1 MVTQTQDLHHIWGQV
16 LDELETASANPY
28 STSPSLSPQQRAWL
42 KLVEPIQY
50 TNGFALLSAPNTF
63 AKEAIERT
71 LHEPITCALE
81 KFLGEEVT
89 LAVKVI
95 EKTPATSAD
104 PNDSHVLLREALN
117 ANPVTGP
124 WPRPPVV
131 AQDRI
136 LPEDI
141 PTYRPENMATPITRP
156 QFPQG
161 NAPATPDTAST
172 PPASTIATD
181 AQRAATQF
189 TPTPPTSTE
198 PTHTQSE
205 ATTDLDADRPQ
216 RDVTQK
222 PPPPTATAP
231 AEATPTPTL
240 NPRYTFDNY
249 VVGDSNRFA
258 TAAAWAISEAPAHA
272 YNPLFIWG
280 GSGLGKTHLLHAI
293 GHYTHQLFPRLK
305 VRYVSTEEFTND
317 FINSLRDD
325 RKEKFKKR
333 YRDCDLLLVDDIQFI
348 EGKEG
353 IQEEFFYT
361 FEALHNSNKQI
372 VISSDRPPALLSTLE
387 DRLRTRF
394 EWGLITDIQAP
405 DLETRTAIL
414 RKKAQVEKLQVPN
427 EVLELI
433 ASRIDRNIRELE
445 GALIRVTAFASLNKQ
460 PLTPELA
467 QVVLRDLVPADKQV
481 QVTAA
486 TIMTVVAEAYSTSV
500 DELCGPSKTR
510 PLATAR
516 QIAMYLCRELTE
528 MSLPKIGSTFGG
540 RDHTTVMYAERKISK
555 QIKDDRTVFTQVQQL
570 TSNIKKRA
578 ELDQ

>member
-1 MVTQTQDLHHIWGQV
+1 MTQTQDLHHIWGQV

-28 STSPSLSPQQRAWL
+28 STSPCLSPQQRAWL
-42 KLVEPIQY
+42 KLVKPIQY

-95 EKTPATSAD
+95 EKASATNAD
-104 PNDSHVLLREALN
+104 PNDSHALLREALN
-117 ANPVTGP
+117 ADPVTGP

-141 PTYRPENMATPITRP
+141 PAYRPENIATPITRP

-161 NAPATPDTAST
+161 DAPATPDTAST
-172 PPASTIATD
+172 PPATTVAADT
-181 AQRAATQF
+181 QRAASQYTTQLAN
-189 TPTPPTSTE
+189 
-198 PTHTQSE
+198 TQSADTKE
-205 ATTDLDADRPQ
+205 ETATYRRPERPEQ
-216 RDVTQK
+216 DVTQT
-222 PPPPTATAP
+222 PPSPTSAVP
-231 AEATPTPTL
+231 AEATPAPTL

-293 GHYTHQLFPRLK
+293 GHYTRQLFPQLR

-333 YRDCDLLLVDDIQFI
+333 YRDCNLLLVDDIQFI

-414 RKKAQVEKLQVPN
+414 HKKAQVEKLQVPN

-481 QVTAA
+481 EVTAA

-570 TSNIKKRA
+570 TADIKKRA
-578 ELDQ
+578 EFDQ

>member
-1 MVTQTQDLHHIWGQV
+1 MTQTQDLHHIWGQV

-28 STSPSLSPQQRAWL
+28 STSPCLSPQQRAWL
-42 KLVEPIQY
+42 KLVKPIQY

-95 EKTPATSAD
+95 EKASATNAD
-104 PNDSHVLLREALN
+104 PNDSHALLREALN
-117 ANPVTGP
+117 ADPVTGP

-141 PTYRPENMATPITRP
+141 PAYRPENIATPITRP

-161 NAPATPDTAST
+161 DAPATPDTAST
-172 PPASTIATD
+172 PPATTVAADT
-181 AQRAATQF
+181 QRAASQYTTQLAN
-189 TPTPPTSTE
+189 
-198 PTHTQSE
+198 TQSADTKE
-205 ATTDLDADRPQ
+205 ETATYRSPERPEQ
-216 RDVTQK
+216 DVTQK
-222 PPPPTATAP
+222 PLSPTSAVP
-231 AEATPTPTL
+231 AEATPAPTL

-293 GHYTHQLFPRLK
+293 GHYTRQLFPQLR

-414 RKKAQVEKLQVPN
+414 HKKAQVEKLQVPN

-481 QVTAA
+481 EVTAA

-570 TSNIKKRA
+570 TADIKKRA
-578 ELDQ
+578 EFDQ

>member
-1 MVTQTQDLHHIWGQV
+1 MYKRQ
-16 LDELETASANPY
+16 
-28 STSPSLSPQQRAWL
+28 
-42 KLVEPIQY
+42 
-50 TNGFALLSAPNTF
+50 
-63 AKEAIERT
+63 
-71 LHEPITCALE
+71 
-81 KFLGEEVT
+81 
-89 LAVKVI
+89 
-95 EKTPATSAD
+95 
-104 PNDSHVLLREALN
+104 
-117 ANPVTGP
+117 
-124 WPRPPVV
+124 
-131 AQDRI
+131 
-136 LPEDI
+136 
-141 PTYRPENMATPITRP
+141 
-156 QFPQG
+156 
-161 NAPATPDTAST
+161 
-172 PPASTIATD
+172 
-181 AQRAATQF
+181 
-189 TPTPPTSTE
+189 
-198 PTHTQSE
+198 
-205 ATTDLDADRPQ
+205 
-216 RDVTQK
+216 
-222 PPPPTATAP
+222 
-231 AEATPTPTL
+231 
-240 NPRYTFDNY
+240 TFDNY

-293 GHYTHQLFPRLK
+293 GHYTRQLFPQLR

-414 RKKAQVEKLQVPN
+414 HKKAQVEKLQVPN

-481 QVTAA
+481 EVTAA

-570 TSNIKKRA
+570 TADIKKRA
-578 ELDQ
+578 EFDQ

>member
-1 MVTQTQDLHHIWGQV
+1 MTQTQDLHHIWGQV

-28 STSPSLSPQQRAWL
+28 STSPCLSPQQRAWL
-42 KLVEPIQY
+42 KLVKPIQY

-95 EKTPATSAD
+95 EKASATNAD
-104 PNDSHVLLREALN
+104 PNDSHALLREALN
-117 ANPVTGP
+117 ADPVTGP

-141 PTYRPENMATPITRP
+141 PAYRPENIATPITRP

-161 NAPATPDTAST
+161 DAPATPDTAST
-172 PPASTIATD
+172 PPTTTVAADT
-181 AQRAATQF
+181 QRAASQYTTQLAN
-189 TPTPPTSTE
+189 
-198 PTHTQSE
+198 TQSADTKE
-205 ATTDLDADRPQ
+205 ETATYRSPERPEQ
-216 RDVTQK
+216 DVTQK
-222 PPPPTATAP
+222 PLSPTSAVP
-231 AEATPTPTL
+231 AEATPAPTL

-293 GHYTHQLFPRLK
+293 GHYTRQLFPQLR

-414 RKKAQVEKLQVPN
+414 HKKAQVEKLQVPN

-481 QVTAA
+481 EVTAA

-570 TSNIKKRA
+570 TADIKKRA
-578 ELDQ
+578 EFDQ

>member
-1 MVTQTQDLHHIWGQV
+1 MTQTQDLHHIWGQV

-28 STSPSLSPQQRAWL
+28 STSPCLSPQQRAWL
-42 KLVEPIQY
+42 KLVKPIQY

-95 EKTPATSAD
+95 EKASATNAD
-104 PNDSHVLLREALN
+104 PNDSHALLREALN
-117 ANPVTGP
+117 ADPVTGP

-141 PTYRPENMATPITRP
+141 PAYRPENIATPITRP

-161 NAPATPDTAST
+161 DAPATPDTAST
-172 PPASTIATD
+172 PPATTVAAG
-181 AQRAATQF
+181 AQRAASQYTTQLAN
-189 TPTPPTSTE
+189 
-198 PTHTQSE
+198 TQSADTKE
-205 ATTDLDADRPQ
+205 ETATYRRPERPEQ
-216 RDVTQK
+216 DVTQT
-222 PPPPTATAP
+222 PPSPTSAVP
-231 AEATPTPTL
+231 AEATPAPTL

-293 GHYTHQLFPRLK
+293 GHYTRQLFPQLR

-414 RKKAQVEKLQVPN
+414 HKKAQVEKLQVPN

-481 QVTAA
+481 EVTAA

-570 TSNIKKRA
+570 TADIKKRA
-578 ELDQ
+578 EFDQ

>member
-1 MVTQTQDLHHIWGQV
+1 MTQTQDLHHIWGQV

-28 STSPSLSPQQRAWL
+28 STSPCLSPQQRAWL
-42 KLVEPIQY
+42 KLVKPIQY

-89 LAVKVI
+89 LAVKVN
-95 EKTPATSAD
+95 EKASATNAD
-104 PNDSHVLLREALN
+104 PNDSHALLREALN
-117 ANPVTGP
+117 ADPVTGP

-141 PTYRPENMATPITRP
+141 PAYRPENIATPITRP

-161 NAPATPDTAST
+161 DAPATPDTAST
-172 PPASTIATD
+172 PPATTVAADT
-181 AQRAATQF
+181 QRAASQYTTQLAN
-189 TPTPPTSTE
+189 
-198 PTHTQSE
+198 TQSADTKE
-205 ATTDLDADRPQ
+205 ETATYRRPERPEQ
-216 RDVTQK
+216 DVTQT
-222 PPPPTATAP
+222 PPSPTSAVP
-231 AEATPTPTL
+231 AEANPAPTL

-293 GHYTHQLFPRLK
+293 GHYTRQLFPQLR

-414 RKKAQVEKLQVPN
+414 HKKAQVEKLQVPN

-481 QVTAA
+481 EVTAA

-570 TSNIKKRA
+570 TADIKKRA
-578 ELDQ
+578 EFDQ

>member
-1 MVTQTQDLHHIWGQV
+1 MTQTQDLHHIWGQV

-28 STSPSLSPQQRAWL
+28 STSPCLSPQQRAWL
-42 KLVEPIQY
+42 KLVKPIQY

-95 EKTPATSAD
+95 EKASATNAD
-104 PNDSHVLLREALN
+104 PNDSHALLREALN
-117 ANPVTGP
+117 ADPVTGP

-141 PTYRPENMATPITRP
+141 PAYRPENIATPITRP

-161 NAPATPDTAST
+161 DAPATPDTAST
-172 PPASTIATD
+172 PPATTVAADT
-181 AQRAATQF
+181 QRAASQYTTQLAN
-189 TPTPPTSTE
+189 
-198 PTHTQSE
+198 TQSADTKE
-205 ATTDLDADRPQ
+205 ETATYRRPERPEQ
-216 RDVTQK
+216 DVTQT
-222 PPPPTATAP
+222 PPSPTSAVP
-231 AEATPTPTL
+231 AEATPAPTL

-272 YNPLFIWG
+272 YNPLPIWG

-293 GHYTHQLFPRLK
+293 GHYTRQLFPQLR

-414 RKKAQVEKLQVPN
+414 HKKAQVEKLQVPN

-481 QVTAA
+481 EVTAA

-570 TSNIKKRA
+570 TADIKKRA
-578 ELDQ
+578 EFDQ

>member
-1 MVTQTQDLHHIWGQV
+1 MTQTQDLHHIWGQV

-28 STSPSLSPQQRAWL
+28 STSPCLSPQQRAWL
-42 KLVEPIQY
+42 KLVKPIQY

-95 EKTPATSAD
+95 EKASATNAD
-104 PNDSHVLLREALN
+104 PNDSHALLREALN
-117 ANPVTGP
+117 ADPVTGP

-141 PTYRPENMATPITRP
+141 PAYRPENIATPITRP

-161 NAPATPDTAST
+161 DAPATPDTAST
-172 PPASTIATD
+172 PPATTVAAGT
-181 AQRAATQF
+181 QRAASQYTTQLAN
-189 TPTPPTSTE
+189 
-198 PTHTQSE
+198 TQSADTKE
-205 ATTDLDADRPQ
+205 ETATYRRPERPEQ
-216 RDVTQK
+216 DVTQT
-222 PPPPTATAP
+222 PPSPTSAVP
-231 AEATPTPTL
+231 AEATPAPTL

-293 GHYTHQLFPRLK
+293 GHYTRQLFPQLR

-414 RKKAQVEKLQVPN
+414 HKKAQVEKLQVPN

-481 QVTAA
+481 EVTAA

-570 TSNIKKRA
+570 TADIKKRA
-578 ELDQ
+578 EFDQ

>member
-1 MVTQTQDLHHIWGQV
+1 M
-16 LDELETASANPY
+16 
-28 STSPSLSPQQRAWL
+28 
-42 KLVEPIQY
+42 
-50 TNGFALLSAPNTF
+50 
-63 AKEAIERT
+63 
-71 LHEPITCALE
+71 
-81 KFLGEEVT
+81 
-89 LAVKVI
+89 
-95 EKTPATSAD
+95 
-104 PNDSHVLLREALN
+104 
-117 ANPVTGP
+117 TGP

-141 PTYRPENMATPITRP
+141 PAYRPENIATPITRP

-161 NAPATPDTAST
+161 DAPATPDTAST
-172 PPASTIATD
+172 PPTTTVAADT
-181 AQRAATQF
+181 QRAASQYTTQLAN
-189 TPTPPTSTE
+189 
-198 PTHTQSE
+198 TQSADTKE
-205 ATTDLDADRPQ
+205 ETATYRSPERPEQ
-216 RDVTQK
+216 DVTQK
-222 PPPPTATAP
+222 PLSPTSAVP
-231 AEATPTPTL
+231 AEATPAPTL

-293 GHYTHQLFPRLK
+293 GHYTRQLFPQLR

-414 RKKAQVEKLQVPN
+414 HKKAQVEKLQVPN

-481 QVTAA
+481 EVTAA

-528 MSLPKIGSTFGG
+528 MSLPKILSLI
-540 RDHTTVMYAERKISK
+540 HI
-555 QIKDDRTVFTQVQQL
+555 
-570 TSNIKKRA
+570 
-578 ELDQ
+578 

>member
-1 MVTQTQDLHHIWGQV
+1 MTQTQDLQHIWGQV

-28 STSPSLSPQQRAWL
+28 STSPCLSPQQRAWL
-42 KLVEPIQY
+42 KLVKPIQY

-95 EKTPATSAD
+95 EKASATNAD
-104 PNDSHVLLREALN
+104 PNDSHALLREALN
-117 ANPVTGP
+117 ADPVTGP

-141 PTYRPENMATPITRP
+141 PAYRPENIATPITRP

-161 NAPATPDTAST
+161 DAPATPDTAST
-172 PPASTIATD
+172 PPATTVAAGT
-181 AQRAATQF
+181 QRAASQYTTQLAN
-189 TPTPPTSTE
+189 
-198 PTHTQSE
+198 TQSADTKE
-205 ATTDLDADRPQ
+205 ETATYRRPERPEQ
-216 RDVTQK
+216 DVTQT
-222 PPPPTATAP
+222 PPSPTSAVP
-231 AEATPTPTL
+231 AEANPAPTL

-293 GHYTHQLFPRLK
+293 GHYTRQLFPQLR

-414 RKKAQVEKLQVPN
+414 HKKAQVEKLQVPN

-481 QVTAA
+481 DVTAA

-570 TSNIKKRA
+570 TADIKKRA
-578 ELDQ
+578 EFDQ

>member
-1 MVTQTQDLHHIWGQV
+1 MTQIQDLHHIWGQV

-28 STSPSLSPQQRAWL
+28 STSPCLSPQQRAWL
-42 KLVEPIQY
+42 KLVKPIQY

-95 EKTPATSAD
+95 EKASATNAD
-104 PNDSHVLLREALN
+104 PNDSHALLREALN
-117 ANPVTGP
+117 ADPVTGP

-141 PTYRPENMATPITRP
+141 PAYRPENIATPITRP

-161 NAPATPDTAST
+161 DAPATPDTAST
-172 PPASTIATD
+172 PPTTTVAADT
-181 AQRAATQF
+181 QRAASQYTTQLAN
-189 TPTPPTSTE
+189 
-198 PTHTQSE
+198 TQSADTKE
-205 ATTDLDADRPQ
+205 ETATYRSPERPEQ
-216 RDVTQK
+216 DVTQK
-222 PPPPTATAP
+222 PLSPTSAVP
-231 AEATPTPTL
+231 AEATPAPTL

-293 GHYTHQLFPRLK
+293 GHYTRQLFPQLR

-414 RKKAQVEKLQVPN
+414 HKKAQVEKLQVPN

-481 QVTAA
+481 EVTAA

-570 TSNIKKRA
+570 TADIKKRA
-578 ELDQ
+578 EFDQ

>member
-1 MVTQTQDLHHIWGQV
+1 MTQTQDLHHIWGQV

-28 STSPSLSPQQRAWL
+28 STSPCLSPQQRAWL
-42 KLVEPIQY
+42 KLVKPIQY

-95 EKTPATSAD
+95 EKASATNAD
-104 PNDSHVLLREALN
+104 PNDSHALLREALN
-117 ANPVTGP
+117 ADPVTGP

-141 PTYRPENMATPITRP
+141 PAYRPENIATPITRP

-161 NAPATPDTAST
+161 DAPATPDTAST
-172 PPASTIATD
+172 PPATTVAAG
-181 AQRAATQF
+181 AQRAASQYTTQLAN
-189 TPTPPTSTE
+189 
-198 PTHTQSE
+198 TQSADTKE
-205 ATTDLDADRPQ
+205 ETATYRSPERPEQ
-216 RDVTQK
+216 DVTQT
-222 PPPPTATAP
+222 PPSPTSAVP
-231 AEATPTPTL
+231 AEATPAPTL

-293 GHYTHQLFPRLK
+293 GHYTRQLFPQLR

-414 RKKAQVEKLQVPN
+414 HKKAQVEKLQVPN

-481 QVTAA
+481 EVTAA

-570 TSNIKKRA
+570 TADIKKRA
-578 ELDQ
+578 EFDQ

>member
-1 MVTQTQDLHHIWGQV
+1 MTQTQDLHHIWGQV

-28 STSPSLSPQQRAWL
+28 STSPCLSPQQRAWL
-42 KLVEPIQY
+42 KLVKPIQY

-95 EKTPATSAD
+95 EKASATNAD
-104 PNDSHVLLREALN
+104 PNDSHALLREALN
-117 ANPVTGP
+117 ADPVTGP

-141 PTYRPENMATPITRP
+141 PAYRPENIATPITRP

-161 NAPATPDTAST
+161 DAPATPDTAST
-172 PPASTIATD
+172 PPATTVAADT
-181 AQRAATQF
+181 QRAASQYTTQLAN
-189 TPTPPTSTE
+189 
-198 PTHTQSE
+198 TQSADTKE
-205 ATTDLDADRPQ
+205 ETATYRRPERPEQ
-216 RDVTQK
+216 DVTQT
-222 PPPPTATAP
+222 PPSPTSAVP
-231 AEATPTPTL
+231 AEANPAPTL

-293 GHYTHQLFPRLK
+293 GHYTRQLFPQLR

-414 RKKAQVEKLQVPN
+414 HKKAQVEKLQVPN

-481 QVTAA
+481 EVTAA

-570 TSNIKKRA
+570 TADIKKRA
-578 ELDQ
+578 EFDQ

>member
-1 MVTQTQDLHHIWGQV
+1 MAHDQQSLDALWHDIVAELLNLSERPNSHVPTFSPGDRAYLQLVKPVMLVQGYCILSAPHAAAKNVVENNLGPYIVELLTQHMGQPCALAVSINAPEAQPAQPAPEPEQSSYQPPTQTRTDSSADDWYSTYSQRAQQNQQHNEPPQQHEQPRPMQQTHLTGEQLPMG
-16 LDELETASANPY
+16 LDELARIHA
-28 STSPSLSPQQRAWL
+28 QQQ
-42 KLVEPIQY
+42 E
-50 TNGFALLSAPNTF
+50 
-63 AKEAIERT
+63 
-71 LHEPITCALE
+71 
-81 KFLGEEVT
+81 
-89 LAVKVI
+89 
-95 EKTPATSAD
+95 
-104 PNDSHVLLREALN
+104 
-117 ANPVTGP
+117 NPVEESS
-124 WPRPPVV
+124 R
-131 AQDRI
+131 QQS
-136 LPEDI
+136 
-141 PTYRPENMATPITRP
+141 NHPIV
-156 QFPQG
+156 
-161 NAPATPDTAST
+161 PA
-172 PPASTIATD
+172 
-181 AQRAATQF
+181 
-189 TPTPPTSTE
+189 
-198 PTHTQSE
+198 
-205 ATTDLDADRPQ
+205 PQ
-216 RDVTQK
+216 RIPREK
-222 PPPPTATAP
+222 PAHDPDRDMS
-231 AEATPTPTL
+231 L
-240 NPRYTFDNY
+240 NPKYTFENF
-249 VVGDSNRFA
+249 VIGSSNRFA
-258 TAAAWAISEAPAHA
+258 NGAAVAVAENPARA

-293 GHYTHQLFPRLK
+293 GHYTRQLFPQLR

-414 RKKAQVEKLQVPN
+414 HKKAQVEKLQVPN

-481 QVTAA
+481 EVTAA

-570 TSNIKKRA
+570 TADIKKRA
-578 ELDQ
+578 EFDQ

>member
-1 MVTQTQDLHHIWGQV
+1 MTQTQDLHHIWGQV

-28 STSPSLSPQQRAWL
+28 STSPCLSPQQRAWL
-42 KLVEPIQY
+42 KLVKPIQY

-95 EKTPATSAD
+95 EKASTTNAD
-104 PNDSHVLLREALN
+104 PNDSHALLREALN
-117 ANPVTGP
+117 ADPVTGP

-141 PTYRPENMATPITRP
+141 PAYRPENIATPITRP

-161 NAPATPDTAST
+161 DAPATPDTAST
-172 PPASTIATD
+172 PPATTVAADT
-181 AQRAATQF
+181 QRAASQYTTQLAN
-189 TPTPPTSTE
+189 
-198 PTHTQSE
+198 TQSADTKE
-205 ATTDLDADRPQ
+205 ETATYRRPERPEQ
-216 RDVTQK
+216 DVTQK
-222 PPPPTATAP
+222 PSSPTSAVP
-231 AEATPTPTL
+231 AEATPAPTL

-293 GHYTHQLFPRLK
+293 GHYTRQLFPQLR

-414 RKKAQVEKLQVPN
+414 HKKAQVEKLQVPN

-481 QVTAA
+481 EVTAA

-570 TSNIKKRA
+570 TADIKKRA
-578 ELDQ
+578 EFDQ

>member
-1 MVTQTQDLHHIWGQV
+1 MTQTQDLHHIWGQV

-28 STSPSLSPQQRAWL
+28 STSPCLSPQQRAWL
-42 KLVEPIQY
+42 KLVKPIQY

-95 EKTPATSAD
+95 EKASATNAD
-104 PNDSHVLLREALN
+104 PNDSHALLREALN
-117 ANPVTGP
+117 ADPVTGP

-141 PTYRPENMATPITRP
+141 PAYRPENIATPITRP

-161 NAPATPDTAST
+161 DAPATPDTAST
-172 PPASTIATD
+172 PSATTVAAD
-181 AQRAATQF
+181 TQRAASQYTTQLAN
-189 TPTPPTSTE
+189 
-198 PTHTQSE
+198 TQSADTKE
-205 ATTDLDADRPQ
+205 ETATYRRPERPEQ
-216 RDVTQK
+216 DVTQT
-222 PPPPTATAP
+222 PPSPTSAVP
-231 AEATPTPTL
+231 AEATPAPTL

-293 GHYTHQLFPRLK
+293 GHYTRQLFPQLR

-414 RKKAQVEKLQVPN
+414 HKKAQVEKLQVPN

-481 QVTAA
+481 EVTAA

-570 TSNIKKRA
+570 TADIKKRA
-578 ELDQ
+578 EFDQ

>member
-1 MVTQTQDLHHIWGQV
+1 MTQTQDLHHIWGQV

-28 STSPSLSPQQRAWL
+28 STSPCLSPQQRAWL
-42 KLVEPIQY
+42 KLVKPIQY

-95 EKTPATSAD
+95 EKASATNAD
-104 PNDSHVLLREALN
+104 PNDSHALLREALN
-117 ANPVTGP
+117 ADPVTGP

-141 PTYRPENMATPITRP
+141 PAYRPENIATPITRP

-161 NAPATPDTAST
+161 DAPATPDTAST
-172 PPASTIATD
+172 PPATTVAADT
-181 AQRAATQF
+181 QRAASQYTTQLAN
-189 TPTPPTSTE
+189 
-198 PTHTQSE
+198 TQSADTKE
-205 ATTDLDADRPQ
+205 ETATYRRPERPEQ
-216 RDVTQK
+216 DVTQT
-222 PPPPTATAP
+222 PPSPTSAVP
-231 AEATPTPTL
+231 AEANPAPTL

-293 GHYTHQLFPRLK
+293 GHYTRQLFPQLR

-414 RKKAQVEKLQVPN
+414 HKKAQVEKLQVPN

-481 QVTAA
+481 EVTAA

-510 PLATAR
+510 PLATVR

-570 TSNIKKRA
+570 TADIKKRA
-578 ELDQ
+578 EFDQ

>member
-1 MVTQTQDLHHIWGQV
+1 MTQTQDLHHIWGQV

-28 STSPSLSPQQRAWL
+28 STSPCLSPQQRAWL
-42 KLVEPIQY
+42 KLVKPIQY

-95 EKTPATSAD
+95 EKASATNAD
-104 PNDSHVLLREALN
+104 PNDSHALLREALN
-117 ANPVTGP
+117 ADPVTGP

-141 PTYRPENMATPITRP
+141 PAYRPENIATPITRP

-161 NAPATPDTAST
+161 EAPATPDTAST
-172 PPASTIATD
+172 PPATTVAADT
-181 AQRAATQF
+181 QRAASQYTTQLAN
-189 TPTPPTSTE
+189 
-198 PTHTQSE
+198 TQSADTKE
-205 ATTDLDADRPQ
+205 ETATYRRPERPEQ
-216 RDVTQK
+216 DVTQT
-222 PPPPTATAP
+222 PPSPTSAVP
-231 AEATPTPTL
+231 AEATPAPTL

-293 GHYTHQLFPRLK
+293 GHYTRQLFPQLR

-414 RKKAQVEKLQVPN
+414 HKKAQVEKLQVPN

-481 QVTAA
+481 EVTAA

-570 TSNIKKRA
+570 TADIKKRA
-578 ELDQ
+578 EFDQ

>member
-1 MVTQTQDLHHIWGQV
+1 MTQTQDLHHIWGQV

-28 STSPSLSPQQRAWL
+28 STSPCLSPQQRAWL
-42 KLVEPIQY
+42 KLVKPIQY

-95 EKTPATSAD
+95 EKASATNAD
-104 PNDSHVLLREALN
+104 PNDSHALLREALN
-117 ANPVTGP
+117 ADPVTGP

-141 PTYRPENMATPITRP
+141 PAYRPENIATPITRP

-161 NAPATPDTAST
+161 DAPATPDTAST
-172 PPASTIATD
+172 PPATTVAAG
-181 AQRAATQF
+181 AQRAASQYTTQLAN
-189 TPTPPTSTE
+189 
-198 PTHTQSE
+198 TQSADTKE
-205 ATTDLDADRPQ
+205 ETATYRSPERPEQ
-216 RDVTQK
+216 DVTQK
-222 PPPPTATAP
+222 PPSPTSAVP
-231 AEATPTPTL
+231 AEATPAPTL

-293 GHYTHQLFPRLK
+293 GHYTRQLFPQLR

-414 RKKAQVEKLQVPN
+414 HKKAQVEKLQVPN

-481 QVTAA
+481 EVTAA

-570 TSNIKKRA
+570 TADIKKRA
-578 ELDQ
+578 EFDQ

>member
-1 MVTQTQDLHHIWGQV
+1 MTQTQDLHHIWGQV

-28 STSPSLSPQQRAWL
+28 STSPCLSPQQRAWL
-42 KLVEPIQY
+42 KLVKPIQY

-95 EKTPATSAD
+95 EKASATNAD
-104 PNDSHVLLREALN
+104 PNDSHALLREALN
-117 ANPVTGP
+117 ADPVTGP

-141 PTYRPENMATPITRP
+141 PAYRPENIATPITRP

-161 NAPATPDTAST
+161 DAPATPDTAST
-172 PPASTIATD
+172 PPATTVAADT
-181 AQRAATQF
+181 QRAASQYTTQLAN
-189 TPTPPTSTE
+189 
-198 PTHTQSE
+198 TQSADTKE
-205 ATTDLDADRPQ
+205 ETATYRRPERPEQ
-216 RDVTQK
+216 DVTQT
-222 PPPPTATAP
+222 PPSPTSAVP
-231 AEATPTPTL
+231 AEATPAPTL

-293 GHYTHQLFPRLK
+293 GHYTRQLFPQLR

-414 RKKAQVEKLQVPN
+414 HKKAQVEKLQVPN

-481 QVTAA
+481 EVTAA

-570 TSNIKKRA
+570 TADIKKRA
-578 ELDQ
+578 EFDQ

>member
-1 MVTQTQDLHHIWGQV
+1 MTQTPDLHHIWGKV
-16 LDELETASANPY
+16 LEELETASANPY
-28 STSPSLSPQQRAWL
+28 SPTPSLSPQQRAWL
-42 KLVEPIQY
+42 RLIEPIQY

-71 LHEPITCALE
+71 LHNPITAALE
-81 KFLGEEVT
+81 ELLGEEVT
-89 LAVKVI
+89 LAIKVI
-95 EKTPATSAD
+95 DKNPEDSYEHEDSHSFLRKALDAD
-104 PNDSHVLLREALN
+104 PLS
-117 ANPVTGP
+117 GP
-124 WPRPPVV
+124 WPRPPVISR
-131 AQDRI
+131 DRD
-136 LPEDI
+136 LPEDFPEDL
-141 PTYRPENMATPITRP
+141 PTYHPDLDYSENA
-156 QFPQG
+156 
-161 NAPATPDTAST
+161 
-172 PPASTIATD
+172 
-181 AQRAATQF
+181 
-189 TPTPPTSTE
+189 
-198 PTHTQSE
+198 
-205 ATTDLDADRPQ
+205 ATTDGSAAAPVSTTSDTHSTAASTTGTQSNGDAQSDDRQ
-216 RDVTQK
+216 SSGGQYEETQK
-222 PPPPTATAP
+222 PPSPTASVSPQAVP
-231 AEATPTPTL
+231 APTL

-258 TAAAWAISEAPAHA
+258 TAAAWAISEQPAHA

-293 GHYTHQLFPRLK
+293 GHYTRQLFPQLK
-305 VRYVSTEEFTND
+305 VHYVSTEEFTND

-333 YRDCDLLLVDDIQFI
+333 YRDCDLLLVDDIQFL

-372 VISSDRPPALLSTLE
+372 VISSDRPPASLSTLE

-414 RKKAQVEKLQVPN
+414 RKKAQVENLQVPS

-433 ASRIDRNIRELE
+433 ASRIDKNIRELE

-460 PLTPELA
+460 DLTPELA
-467 QVVLRDLVPADKQV
+467 QIVLRDLVPADKQV
-481 QVTAA
+481 EVTAA
-486 TIMTVVAEAYSTSV
+486 TIMTVLAEAYSTSV
-500 DELCGPSKTR
+500 EELCGPSKTR

-528 MSLPKIGSTFGG
+528 MSLPKIGATFGG

-555 QIKDDRTVFTQVQQL
+555 QIKDDRDLFTQVQQL
-570 TSNIKKRA
+570 TSEIKKRA
-578 ELDQ
+578 ELEH

>member
-1 MVTQTQDLHHIWGQV
+1 MTQTQDLHHIWGQV

-28 STSPSLSPQQRAWL
+28 STSPCLSPQQRAWL
-42 KLVEPIQY
+42 KLVKPIHY

-95 EKTPATSAD
+95 EKASATNAD
-104 PNDSHVLLREALN
+104 PNDSHALLREALN
-117 ANPVTGP
+117 ADPVTGP

-141 PTYRPENMATPITRP
+141 PAYRPENIATPITRP

-161 NAPATPDTAST
+161 DAPATPDTAST
-172 PPASTIATD
+172 PPATTVAAGT
-181 AQRAATQF
+181 QRAASQYTTQLAN
-189 TPTPPTSTE
+189 
-198 PTHTQSE
+198 TQSADTKE
-205 ATTDLDADRPQ
+205 ETATYRRPERPEQ
-216 RDVTQK
+216 DVTQT
-222 PPPPTATAP
+222 PPSPTSAVP
-231 AEATPTPTL
+231 AEATPAPTL

-293 GHYTHQLFPRLK
+293 GHYTRQLFPQLR

-414 RKKAQVEKLQVPN
+414 HKKAQVEKLQVPN

-481 QVTAA
+481 EVTAA

-570 TSNIKKRA
+570 TADIKKRA
-578 ELDQ
+578 EFDQ